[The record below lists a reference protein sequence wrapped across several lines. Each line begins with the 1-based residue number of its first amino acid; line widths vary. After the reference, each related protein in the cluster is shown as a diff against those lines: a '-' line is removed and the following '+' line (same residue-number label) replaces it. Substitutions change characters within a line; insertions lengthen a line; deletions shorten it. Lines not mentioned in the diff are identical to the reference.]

1 MILAYHGFPRQK
13 YCNRLPFPSSGDLPD
28 PGMETI
34 LCLAGGF
41 FTTGPPG
48 KLLFVLTNYHFPH
61 LTCQKTLPD
70 LNVQIFSKM
79 DSNSES
85 YGKPWHHWFWGWCPF
100 QFGLPRSH
108 SAYVH
113 CLPCTKDGKYVT
125 SWYFTQTGF
134 TPLLPWNNC
143 YLKLSRGSRN

>member
-13 YCNRLPFPSSGDLPD
+13 YCNRLPFPSSRDLPD

-48 KLLFVLTNYHFPH
+48 KLLFVLTNYNFPH

-70 LNVQIFSKM
+70 LSVQIFFQDGFQLRGLWEALASLILGVVPPPIWTPKESFCICTVSSLHQGWEIC
-79 DSNSES
+79 DLLIFHSNRVYS
-85 YGKPWHHWFWGWCPF
+85 P
-100 QFGLPRSH
+100 
-108 SAYVH
+108 SA
-113 CLPCTKDGKYVT
+113 
-125 SWYFTQTGF
+125 
-134 TPLLPWNNC
+134 
-143 YLKLSRGSRN
+143 LK